1 MNNSELLTYIILIMG
16 LVLAIPMFVR
26 IGEIVG
32 QKIRLII
39 RPIKKIKVKRWHN
52 EQFLGYG
59 ELDLTSQ
66 ESIIVQLEKIDAELM
81 TRMQN
86 ERK

>member
-1 MNNSELLTYIILIMG
+1 MG

>member
-39 RPIKKIKVKRWHN
+39 RPIKRIKVKRWHN